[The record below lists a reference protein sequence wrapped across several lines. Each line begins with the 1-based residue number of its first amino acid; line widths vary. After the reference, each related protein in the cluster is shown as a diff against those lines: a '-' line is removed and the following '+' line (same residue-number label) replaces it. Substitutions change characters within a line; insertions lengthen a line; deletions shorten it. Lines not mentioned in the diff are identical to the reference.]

1 MYVMYLMMMR
11 KSVGRPATPAR
22 HRHRRLRAD
31 PLLLLL
37 LLLLGDGHR
46 RRRRRHL
53 LLAGQE
59 GIGRAHA
66 HDRAVLQQV
75 GLVGVV

>member
-1 MYVMYLMMMR
+1 MMR
-11 KSVGRPATPAR
+11 ESVGRPATPV
-22 HRHRRLRAD
+22 RLRAD
-31 PLLLLL
+31 PLLLLLLL

-46 RRRRRHL
+46 RRRRHL
-53 LLAGQE
+53 LLAGQK

-66 HDRAVLQQV
+66 DDRAVLQQV

>member
-1 MYVMYLMMMR
+1 MMR
-11 KSVGRPATPAR
+11 ESVGRPATPV
-22 HRHRRLRAD
+22 RLRAD
-31 PLLLLL
+31 PLL

-46 RRRRRHL
+46 RRRRHL
-53 LLAGQE
+53 LLAGQK

-66 HDRAVLQQV
+66 DDRAVLQQV